1 MGRKEEI
8 AKLKEILLR
17 RRDEIRRQL
26 AGEIDALQGG
36 GEQLKGDLLDAA
48 LDASYGELNSQ
59 LIEVESRELAQIER
73 ALQRMEEG
81 TYGICEVTGKP
92 IPLARLQAL
101 PYATTTIE
109 AQRELEKR
117 GRGAPGQRIDWGR
130 VVDPPDFDGD
140 PMLPDVGVDA
150 Y

>member
-8 AKLKEILLR
+8 AKLKNVLLQR
-17 RRDEIRRQL
+17 REVIRHML
-26 AGEIDALQGG
+26 AGDLDVLQGS
-36 GEQLKGDLLDAA
+36 GEQSKGDLLDAA
-48 LDASYGELNSQ
+48 LDSAHGELSSQ

-73 ALQRMEEG
+73 ALQRMEDG
-81 TYGICEVTGKP
+81 TYGICEITGKP

-117 GRGAPGQRIDWGR
+117 GGRAVQKVDWGR
-130 VVDPPDFDGD
+130 LTDQRDIDAD
-140 PMLPDVGVDA
+140 PMIPDVGVDA
-150 Y
+150 L

>member
-8 AKLKEILLR
+8 AKLRAVLLQ
-17 RRDEIRRQL
+17 RRDAIHQML
-26 AGEIDALQGG
+26 AGDLNALQSS
-36 GEQLKGDLLDAA
+36 GEQARGDLLDAA
-48 LDASYGELNSQ
+48 LDSAHGELSSQ

-73 ALQRMEEG
+73 ALQRMEDG
-81 TYGICEVTGKP
+81 TYGICEMTGKP

-117 GRGAPGQRIDWGR
+117 GRGAAHKVDWGR
-130 VVDPPDFDGD
+130 LTDQPDIDAD
-140 PMLPDVGVDA
+140 PMVPDLGVDA
-150 Y
+150 L